1 MKAFRYYND
10 TYRALNWCL
19 IGDQLECKNWI
30 RKHFNFKGN
39 LDISPEYIGCS
50 FVLERK
56 DYTAQC
62 QIIWLMK
69 MDFTADDYV
78 TLSHECLHTATKI
91 LSRCGVNYSE
101 ENNQEPLTYL
111 HDAIYGAFLRKINR
125 DYDKDQNIQI
135 CV

>member
-1 MKAFRYYND
+1 MKAFKYYND

-19 IGDQLECKNWI
+19 IGDRLECEEWI
-30 RKHFNFKGN
+30 KKHFNFKGN
-39 LDISPEYIGCS
+39 VDINPEYAGCS

-56 DYTAQC
+56 NISYC

-69 MDFTADDYV
+69 MDFTVDDYV

-91 LSRCGVNYSE
+91 LSRCGVDYSE
-101 ENNQEPLTYL
+101 CDKSESLNYL
-111 HDAIYGAFLRKINR
+111 HDAIYGAFLKKINQ
-125 DYDKDQNIQI
+125 DYKKSQNIQI

>member
-1 MKAFRYYND
+1 MKAFKYYND

-19 IGDQLECKNWI
+19 IGDRLECEEWI
-30 RKHFNFKGN
+30 KKHFNFKGSVN
-39 LDISPEYIGCS
+39 INPEYAGCS
-50 FVLERK
+50 FVIEQK
-56 DYTAQC
+56 NVSQC
-62 QIIWLMK
+62 QIIWLLK
-69 MDFTADDYV
+69 MDLTVDDCV
-78 TLSHECLHTATKI
+78 TLSHECLHTAIKI
-91 LSRCGVNYSE
+91 LSRCGVDYSG